1 MTGRSDRGRDSSG
14 PLSLMLTGLKSTPR
28 SGWMLRGV
36 PAAIAESIAEHLS
49 ESAILA
55 LVLSDRIRERGV
67 AVDAYLAAA
76 IAVVHDAAEAFVGDV
91 VKRMADMIGKD
102 VKERAELLSLQ
113 EEGLGG
119 SSLYRLVS
127 LYVKQDSVEAR
138 VAKVAE
144 TLSTLIQAVR
154 YYETGYRWVSEI
166 ACSSYLS
173 LKKLSRTCKAA
184 DEALKMF
191 NREASIAAD
200 LCGGDNRGS

>member
-14 PLSLMLTGLKSTPR
+14 PLPLMLMGLKSTPR

-55 LVLSDRIRERGV
+55 LLLSDRIRERGV

-200 LCGGDNRGS
+200 LCSGDNRRS